1 MGIYTNRAF
10 DSYGPVSDYRDV
22 EPYQGDH
29 FNYHELGIIAATES
43 AANQNAFMKA
53 IALNELTSV
62 EQYGTEQVFYE
73 SVNLRGIFERIKAFF
88 KKIIEKIH
96 KILHT
101 FIAKMSSWFQ
111 SSKDFA
117 KKYEKEIIK
126 NWGLVKNDWEIKGWK
141 FTNII
146 TDLSKDSAKSDQT
159 KITSSKNNDPV
170 VNALKASDDAQKFAD
185 ALATMAG
192 LSDIAGRSRSAGKA
206 FSWPNNSNDIIVVYQ
221 HKTDNNKYAARLS
234 AAAVRSIKADN
245 QNLSNVETG
254 KYYDFAELCLGQQA
268 SAVEVDKND
277 YILAT
282 SSTAQTKIDQLAAK
296 FKFGADGKI
305 DNEAFTKF
313 REDFNEKGKDQIRH
327 SIVES
332 FKNKSFIVDSIDI
345 DFSHNGAYDAK
356 EFTEELTKAVYGEDG
371 DKEDINKS
379 DIEKMY
385 GGSITSMITL
395 LKDYDKIKT
404 SIEKSEKDL
413 ITSIDKKIKA
423 IDRAQDVLIKDKNT
437 SNANINQSAIQISTV
452 FQSFWGF
459 IKECET
465 QVFSTYLQGLKD
477 ACSQAKQIA
486 VAVIGLNKKMTEE
499 SYDYSNPY
507 YSDNSFN
514 SFIENVKLV

>member
-1 MGIYTNRAF
+1 MGIYTNHVNGYYA
-10 DSYGPVSDYRDV
+10 SSDYRDV
-22 EPYQGDH
+22 EPYHGEH
-29 FNYHELGIIAATES
+29 FNYQELGIIAAAES
-43 AANQNAFMKA
+43 TANQNSFMKA
-53 IALNELTSV
+53 IALNELASV
-62 EQYGTEQVFYE
+62 EQYGTEEVFYE
-73 SVNLRGIFERIKAFF
+73 AVNIKGIFERIKAFF
-88 KKIIEKIH
+88 KKIIEKIN
-96 KILHT
+96 KIFHT
-101 FIAKMSSWFQ
+101 FIAKMSSWFGN
-111 SSKDFA
+111 SKNFA
-117 KKYEKEIIK
+117 NKYEKEIIK

-192 LSDIAGRSRSAGKA
+192 LSDITGSTKNAGTVT
-206 FSWPNNSNDIIVVYQ
+206 SWSKNNNDPVVIYQ
-221 HKTDNNKYAARLS
+221 HKTDSNKYAVRLS
-234 AAAVRSIKADN
+234 AAAVNSIKADN

-254 KYYDFAELCLGQQA
+254 KYYDFAELSAGQQA

-282 SSTAQTKIDQLAAK
+282 STVTQTKIDQLIAK
-296 FKFGADGKI
+296 FKLGADGKI

-327 SIVES
+327 TIVES

-413 ITSIDKKIKA
+413 IASIDKKIKA
-423 IDRAQDVLIKDKNT
+423 IDKAQDVIIKDKDT
-437 SNANINQSAIQISTV
+437 KNANLNQSVIQVSTV

-486 VAVIGLNKKMTEE
+486 VAVIGLNKKMTE
-499 SYDYSNPY
+499 SYDYSNSY